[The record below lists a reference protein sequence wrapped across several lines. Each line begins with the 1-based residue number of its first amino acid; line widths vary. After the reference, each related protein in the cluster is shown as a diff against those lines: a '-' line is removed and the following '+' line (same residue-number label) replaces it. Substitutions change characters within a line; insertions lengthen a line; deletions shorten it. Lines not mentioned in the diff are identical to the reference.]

1 MKWWQTLD
9 PTYVTQTMR
18 DIEPRDSAKIRGR
31 VAIRAIFQKTLCFQE
46 ANFGKNKQERPEA
59 KIKK

>member
-1 MKWWQTLD
+1 
-9 PTYVTQTMR
+9 MR
-18 DIEPRDSAKIRGR
+18 DTEPRDSAKIRGR
-31 VAIRAIFQKTLCFQE
+31 VAIRAIFQKTLSFQE